1 MTAVNAIPGGRANNG
16 LAAVVRFVRWHP
28 AGGITA
34 LLGTMLLIC
43 VIVGLIV
50 PDDFR
55 FLTGVNVKITLS
67 AIPFIGISALGV
79 GMLMIAGEFD
89 LSIGAS
95 STLAAVLMAM
105 AYNAGAHVAVAMFV
119 GIAVAVVIGVANGL
133 VTTRFGIPSFITTL
147 SMMLVLRGANRVV
160 TGGVFQRFYPDQSI
174 RNAVAGTID
183 LGFQK
188 IPAQILWFIGFA
200 VVAYLIMHRHRLGN
214 HFYAVGG
221 DKRAAIAVGVDA
233 DRTKIIAFVF
243 AAVGATIA
251 AIISTTRVSAISP
264 FQSQAGLEFD
274 TIAACVVGGIF
285 LSGGR
290 GSVFGIVLG
299 AVLIY
304 LVEDILLLSGAPSFY
319 LEAFVGAVIVA
330 AVVTNTWVA
339 KRTI

>member
-28 AGGITA
+28 AGSITA

-43 VIVGLIV
+43 VIVGLIL

-55 FLTGVNVKITLS
+55 FLTKVNVKITLS

-95 STLAAVLMAM
+95 STLAAILMAM
-105 AYNAGAHVAVAMFV
+105 AYNAGAHVAVAMLA
-119 GIAVAVVIGVANGL
+119 GIAVAVAIGVANGL
-133 VTTRFGIPSFITTL
+133 ITTRFGIPSFITTL
-147 SMMLVLRGANRVV
+147 SMMLVLRGASRVF
-160 TGGVFQRFYPDQSI
+160 TGGVFQRFYPDQSVRDAI
-174 RNAVAGTID
+174 AGTID

-200 VVAYLIMHRHRLGN
+200 VVAYLIVHRHRLGN

-221 DKRAAIAVGVDA
+221 DKRAAIAVGVNS
-233 DRTKIIAFVF
+233 DRTKIIAFVM
-243 AAVGATIA
+243 APVGATIA

-285 LSGGR
+285 LTGGR

-304 LVEDILLLSGAPSFY
+304 LVEDILLLTGAPSFY

-330 AVVTNTWVA
+330 AVVTNTWVT
-339 KRTI
+339 KRII

>member
-1 MTAVNAIPGGRANNG
+1 
-16 LAAVVRFVRWHP
+16 
-28 AGGITA
+28 
-34 LLGTMLLIC
+34 MLLIC
-43 VIVGLIV
+43 VIVGLIL

-55 FLTGVNVKITLS
+55 FLTKVNVKITLS

-95 STLAAVLMAM
+95 STLAAILMAM
-105 AYNAGAHVAVAMFV
+105 AYNAGAHVAVAMLA
-119 GIAVAVVIGVANGL
+119 GIAVAVAIGVANGL
-133 VTTRFGIPSFITTL
+133 ITTRFGIPSFITTL
-147 SMMLVLRGANRVV
+147 SMMLVLRGASRVF
-160 TGGVFQRFYPDQSI
+160 TGGVFQRFYPDQSVRDAI
-174 RNAVAGTID
+174 AGTID

-200 VVAYLIMHRHRLGN
+200 VVAYLIVHRHRLGN

-221 DKRAAIAVGVDA
+221 DKRAAIAVGVNS
-233 DRTKIIAFVF
+233 DRTKIIAFVM

-285 LSGGR
+285 LTGGR
-290 GSVFGIVLG
+290 GWCSASSL
-299 AVLIY
+299 AR
-304 LVEDILLLSGAPSFY
+304 S
-319 LEAFVGAVIVA
+319 
-330 AVVTNTWVA
+330 
-339 KRTI
+339 

>member
-1 MTAVNAIPGGRANNG
+1 MTAVDAVSGGRTLDG
-16 LAAVVRFVRWHP
+16 LGAVVRFVRRHP

-34 LLGTMLLIC
+34 LLATMLLVC
-43 VIVGLIV
+43 VVVGLII

-55 FLTGVNVKITLS
+55 FLARANIKITLS

-105 AYNAGAHVAVAMFV
+105 AYNAGAHVAVAMLA
-119 GIAVAVVIGVANGL
+119 GIAVAAAIGVANGL
-133 VTTRFGIPSFITTL
+133 ITTRFGIPSFITTL

-160 TGGVFQRFYPDQSI
+160 TGGIFQRFYPDESV
-174 RNAVAGTID
+174 RRAVSGTID
-183 LGFQK
+183 LGAQQV
-188 IPAQILWFIGFA
+188 PAQILWFIGFA
-200 VVAYLIMHRHRLGN
+200 VIAYFIVHRHRLGN
-214 HFYAVGG
+214 HFFAVGG
-221 DKRAAIAVGVDA
+221 DKQAAIAVGINSDKV
-233 DRTKIIAFVF
+233 KIIAFVA
-243 AAVGATIA
+243 AAVAATIA

-264 FQSQAGLEFD
+264 FQSQAGMEFD
-274 TIAACVVGGIF
+274 AIAACVVGGLF

-290 GSVFGIVLG
+290 GSVLGVVLG

-304 LVEDILLLSGAPSFY
+304 LVEDILLLTGAPSFY

>member
-1 MTAVNAIPGGRANNG
+1 MTAIDAIPGGRANDG
-16 LAAVVRFVRWHP
+16 LAAIVRFVRWHP

-34 LLGTMLLIC
+34 LLGTMLLVC
-43 VIVGLIV
+43 VIVGLII

-55 FLTGVNVKITLS
+55 FLTQVNLKITLS

-89 LSIGAS
+89 LSIGAT

-105 AYNAGAHVAVAMFV
+105 AYNAGVHVALAMLA
-119 GIAVAVVIGVANGL
+119 GIAVAAVIGVANGL
-133 VTTRFGIPSFITTL
+133 ITTRFGIPSFITTL
-147 SMMLVLRGANRVV
+147 SMMLVLRGANRVF
-160 TGGVFQRFYPDQSI
+160 TGGVFQRFYPDESI
-174 RNAVAGTID
+174 RNAVAGSVD
-183 LGFQK
+183 LGFQQ

-200 VVAYLIMHRHRLGN
+200 IIAYLIVHRHRLGN

-221 DKRAAIAVGVDA
+221 NKRAAIAVGVNS
-233 DRTKIIAFVF
+233 DRVKIIAFAL
-243 AAVGATIA
+243 AAITPTIA

-274 TIAACVVGGIF
+274 AIAACVVGGAF

-290 GSVFGIVLG
+290 GSILGIVLG

-304 LVEDILLLSGAPSFY
+304 LVEDVLLLTGAPSFY